1 MEAPQTNVM
10 GTIYHQ
16 NQPNS
21 FPDSIGR
28 TMGAVG
34 TKKSPSHVWLLKS
47 GLKRRLQEELV

>member
-21 FPDSIGR
+21 FPDSIGG